1 METLTITTNQPI
13 TGPMTDWLTCEEA
26 SERSG
31 YSAQYVR
38 RLCRAGRI
46 DCVLKGR
53 MYLINP
59 KDLDRY
65 VEEMKSLGSDK
76 FNWRRLLE

>member
-1 METLTITTNQPI
+1 MQTLTMAASQNII
-13 TGPMTDWLTCEEA
+13 DIMTDWLTCEEA

-38 RLCRAGRI
+38 RLCRIGKI

-59 KDLDRY
+59 EALAQY
-65 VEEMKSLGSDK
+65 VKKMKSLGSDK
-76 FNWRRLLE
+76 FNWRRLQD